1 MWFYLIAK
9 TSERCMNN
17 HYKNI
22 KLNPKLKAINSEKA
36 VKKNLHSAAIPGYNA
51 VKCCSADTNHA
62 LKI

>member
-36 VKKNLHSAAIPGYNA
+36 VKKTFTVLQYQDIMPLNAAKQIQ
-51 VKCCSADTNHA
+51 TM
-62 LKI
+62 L